1 MLKLLF
7 ILPCVLQ
14 AQTATLK
21 VEDGA
26 GVPGSTGNAVQM
38 ILENS
43 MDVAGLQ
50 FTLSYD
56 AEVLSL
62 SDVKATDRTKQ
73 MDIFSWNEL
82 SPGQV
87 KVLVADMAGDI
98 IAPGAG
104 PIAILSF
111 DIASDALSGDISLNL
126 SDVVLSDPFGEAIVP
141 VIEDGMLTVLSLA
154 ATLRVEEASG
164 APGSKGNPVHI
175 SLESYAEIAGIQ
187 FTLNYDPTALNI
199 ADAKAAEGTEG
210 MDIFSWNEPEPGKV
224 KLLVADTG
232 GSTVG
237 PGTWPIAVFY
247 FNLAEGV
254 PSGEVPLTLSDVV
267 LSDPMGNTVAVNVVH
282 GSLRVLCP
290 GDFDGNGK
298 VDFDDFFLFVGKF
311 GKGSGDPGFDPAYD
325 LDGDGKVDFD
335 DFFIFVGNFGKR

>member
-1 MLKLLF
+1 MKLLF

-43 MDVAGLQ
+43 MDVAGVQ

-56 AEVLSL
+56 AEVLTL

-73 MDIFSWNEL
+73 MDIF
-82 SPGQV
+82 G
-87 KVLVADMAGDI
+87 
-98 IAPGAG
+98 
-104 PIAILSF
+104 
-111 DIASDALSGDISLNL
+111 
-126 SDVVLSDPFGEAIVP
+126 
-141 VIEDGMLTVLSLA
+141 
-154 ATLRVEEASG
+154 
-164 APGSKGNPVHI
+164 
-175 SLESYAEIAGIQ
+175 
-187 FTLNYDPTALNI
+187 
-199 ADAKAAEGTEG
+199 
-210 MDIFSWNEPEPGKV
+210 WNEPEPGKV

-247 FNLAEGV
+247 FDLAEGV

-282 GSLRVLCP
+282 GSFRVLYP
-290 GDFDGNGK
+290 GDFDGNWRI
-298 VDFDDFFLFVGKF
+298 DFDDFFLFVDHF
-311 GKGSGDPGFDPAYD
+311 GLSSDNSEFEPIYD
-325 LDGDGKVDFD
+325 LNGDEKVDFD
-335 DFFIFVGNFGKR
+335 DFFIFVDNFGNIYPQK